1 MFPIL
6 APRGPD
12 SGAAWTARPLNSPLV
27 PAILVVGHS
36 QDAYLSEVYRHG
48 DGSAPGT
55 GASTAQH
62 DRCLVSE
69 DRTGTEGHIIDTS
82 SPPSRDSQAASDATP
97 LRRAP
102 SLNDPSRPA
111 LNDPDRLD
119 DVRFAVIG
127 AGRAGVSI
135 ARALSAAGARL
146 VGHTGRSD
154 AGRIRAAEL
163 LGVPSSPTLSEL
175 VAEMLSDHDGGQR
188 TPSTRGAPT
197 HASGDPAQ
205 EAPPAPPP
213 LFLLTVPD
221 AELPSV
227 AAALADAVREAAL
240 GGPVWAA
247 VHMSG
252 ATSTD
257 VLAPCAAAGAQTFSF
272 HPLQTLSDPVV
283 GPERLRGAAVAM
295 TPGSEVPASAEY
307 VSAYAT
313 RLARAIGARPFRLE
327 ERDRALYHAAAVVAG
342 NYLITLEAAAERLFL
357 TSGLPQEQI
366 LDALLPLVRGAVD
379 NIAAS
384 GTLSALT
391 GPLARGDVD
400 TIERHLRALEERTP
414 DLLPLYTTLGA
425 ATLDLVR
432 RRDDLPAAL
441 LDRLEAIM
449 TVTTERSRQAVTGDL
464 TVLTRTISFS
474 TQGEG
479 DVIDITHHLNQ
490 LLRESGLTAGTVTIF
505 APGATGA
512 VTTLEFEPGVVHDFQ
527 QLFARIVPADDPYR
541 HNLLLADGNG
551 HSHVRAGLLG
561 PSLVIPF
568 TEGRLTLGTWQEAVF
583 VCFDSRP
590 RDRRLVAQFMGVTE

>member
-1 MFPIL
+1 MT
-6 APRGPD
+6 G
-12 SGAAWTARPLNSPLV
+12 V
-27 PAILVVGHS
+27 PN
-36 QDAYLSEVYRHG
+36 
-48 DGSAPGT
+48 
-55 GASTAQH
+55 AQH
-62 DRCLVSE
+62 GRCLVSE
-69 DRTGTEGHIIDTS
+69 HRTGTEGHIIDAS
-82 SPPSRDSQAASDATP
+82 SPPTRDIQAAPEATG
-97 LRRAP
+97 RERARSFDEP
-102 SLNDPSRPA
+102 STPA
-111 LNDPDRLD
+111 SADSDRLT

-135 ARALSAAGARL
+135 ALALTTAGARL
-146 VGHTGRSD
+146 VGHTGRSE
-154 AGRIRAAEL
+154 AGRGRASRL
-163 LGVPSSPTLSEL
+163 LGIPSSDTLADL
-175 VAEMLSDHDGGQR
+175 VAEMHAGRDRDEGVQ
-188 TPSTRGAPT
+188 TCATTGASAMPPRPPVRP
-197 HASGDPAQ
+197 ASLTQPAS
-205 EAPPAPPP
+205 PP

-227 AAALADAVREAAL
+227 AALLADALRDPARE
-240 GGPVWAA
+240 GTQWAVA
-247 VHMSG
+247 HVSG

-257 VLAPCAAAGAQTFSF
+257 VLARCAAAGALTFSF
-272 HPLQTLSDPVV
+272 HPLQTLSDPAL
-283 GPERLRGAAVAM
+283 GPERLHGATIAV
-295 TPGSEVPASAEY
+295 TPGSQDPASVDRAS
-307 VSAYAT
+307 VYAF
-313 RLARAIGARPFRLE
+313 RLARALGARPFRLE
-327 ERDRALYHAAAVVAG
+327 ERDRVLYHAAAVVAS
-342 NYLITLEAAAERLFL
+342 NYLVTLEAVAERLFL
-357 TSGLPQEQI
+357 ESGLPQEQV
-366 LDALLPLVRGAVD
+366 LDAFLPLVRGAVD
-379 NIAAS
+379 NIAVS

-391 GPLARGDVD
+391 GPLARGDVE
-400 TIERHLRALEERTP
+400 TIERHLLALEERTP

-432 RRDDLPAAL
+432 RRGDLPEPL
-441 LDRLEAIM
+441 LDRLENSM
-449 TVTTERSRQAVTGDL
+449 TVTTERARQAVTGDL

-479 DVIDITHHLNQ
+479 DVIDITQQLNH
-490 LLRESGLTAGTVTIF
+490 LLRESGLTAGTVTVF